1 METKTFTQ
9 KCVLVCPLNWG
20 LGHATRCIP
29 IIRILLAQGHRV
41 LIGANGRSRNL
52 LEIEFPDLTYVS
64 LPDYNIRYPES
75 GAMSSRIMI
84 QLPRLLKT
92 VFAERAILKG
102 LIKKYD
108 IDFIISDN
116 RFGLYSK
123 KIPSIYITHQ
133 ISIIAPKKL
142 KWAEPLIQMLHKLV
156 MKNFHQV
163 WIPDYQKAPTLSG
176 SLSHSDISP
185 DSRVYV
191 GPLSRFC
198 NNPRIPKD
206 VVAKEFIIDVKLPD
220 NIDILVIISGPEP
233 QRTIFEKILFEQL
246 KTRKENVLILRGT
259 PEENAGFKLSES
271 VFVTNHLPTEQLE
284 PIFKKAGVIIARSGY
299 STIMDLAATG
309 KKAILVPTPGQT
321 EQEYLAHRLMANGI
335 FYSDSQNRINL
346 DKALKEAYV
355 FKGINTIEADSE
367 SLEEVIANVVKME
380 LS

>member
-1 METKTFTQ
+1 
-9 KCVLVCPLNWG
+9 
-20 LGHATRCIP
+20 
-29 IIRILLAQGHRV
+29 
-41 LIGANGRSRNL
+41 
-52 LEIEFPDLTYVS
+52 
-64 LPDYNIRYPES
+64 
-75 GAMSSRIMI
+75 
-84 QLPRLLKT
+84 
-92 VFAERAILKG
+92 
-102 LIKKYD
+102 
-108 IDFIISDN
+108 
-116 RFGLYSK
+116 
-123 KIPSIYITHQ
+123 
-133 ISIIAPKKL
+133 
-142 KWAEPLIQMLHKLV
+142 MLHKLV